1 MNISRRAVGFMHK
14 SNKYWRLY
22 YGMVGSKKLIS
33 ILCWFCGMCTLRIF
47 TIMQHNTLDSMSLEI
62 KQETTQAHTVKQWG
76 RMRCTICTW
85 VASPRM
91 QKKNRIYTWHTNL
104 SLIQRGEKKPDAWT
118 QKANWHDTQRRY
130 LTTELTLT

>member
-91 QKKNRIYTWHTNL
+91 QKKIAYT
-104 SLIQRGEKKPDAWT
+104 
-118 QKANWHDTQRRY
+118 HDTQIWALFSGAKKNLMREHKKPID
-130 LTTELTLT
+130 TTHSAGIWQPN